1 MAPSSSRNNSEVNV
15 RLCNYRDLDDIE
27 TLTHPDYEGFSTESL
42 GTSPPGVVRHLHNL
56 RRWYAPFKLL
66 TLFPNPLRHF
76 FSAYVAESQGKVHG
90 LIQVAPFNRTLTTWR
105 IERIAANAVKIPAA
119 PSSATPSANGNGT
132 NGTGTNGNGASAQ
145 PGLPPNGAAA
155 HAESA
160 TASANNRQT
169 ATCEAVDTETAIA
182 NGRGKADS
190 SNNGNGSAHAASGSL
205 RLMQSAEVASH
216 LLRYCLTTIWEARTW
231 LVEVGVNDKDGMGL
245 YRQNGFQPLAQI
257 TYWKII
263 PDLLSVLAE
272 READLPNLRPVSNSD
287 ASLLHQLDTVSM
299 PPLVRQV
306 FDRHISDFKR
316 GPVRSTVNT
325 LTRLFR
331 NQDEIRGYVFEPQRK
346 AAIGHFQLH
355 VSKDGRSPH
364 QAHFTVH
371 PAYTWLYPEM
381 LSYMARLLQDYPPQG
396 LEIASSDYQPER
408 EEYLEKIGAERTAHN
423 LMMSR
428 SVWHKVRETRPM
440 TEGLQLSEVL
450 QGLQPSRKPVPGRF
464 SWISPMPSMPP
475 HELKSPSS
483 ESQNAPAPR
492 PQPKPSSKPSFPQ
505 ESDHPD
511 SAQWPQDGAT

>member
-1 MAPSSSRNNSEVNV
+1 MAPSSSRNNSDVNV

-42 GTSPPGVVRHLHNL
+42 GTSPPGVVGHLQHL

-105 IERIAANAVKIPAA
+105 IERIAANAVQTPVA
-119 PSSATPSANGNGT
+119 PSS
-132 NGTGTNGNGASAQ
+132 NGNGASAQ
-145 PGLPPNGAAA
+145 SGLSTNASPAATT
-155 HAESA
+155 HSESA
-160 TASANNRQT
+160 TAPAGNRQT
-169 ATCEAVDTETAIA
+169 ATCEVVDTETAIA
-182 NGRGKADS
+182 NERVKSDS
-190 SNNGNGSAHAASGSL
+190 SQNGNGVASAASSAL

-231 LVEVGVNDKDGMGL
+231 IVEVGVNDKDGMGL

-257 TYWKII
+257 TYWKIM

-316 GPVRSTVNT
+316 GLVRSTVNT
-325 LTRLFR
+325 LTRLLR
-331 NQDEIRGYVFEPQRK
+331 HQDEIRGYVFEPQRK

-464 SWISPMPSMPP
+464 SWMSSLPSMPP
-475 HELKSPSS
+475 HELKSTSA
-483 ESQNAPAPR
+483 ESQKPATPR
-492 PQPKPSSKPSFPQ
+492 SHPKPSSKPAFPQ
-505 ESDHPD
+505 ESDHSD